1 MPTTRLRT
9 GAAAAAVVAAGIVW
23 VPGAAAHADRGP
35 AAGPALR
42 LEPASVAPGTTVTVR
57 TAACGSGAATGSAP
71 AVREGSFPLGAD
83 AAAGESVGRFTV
95 PATVEP
101 GTYEVVARC
110 GSGKAD
116 VRGDLT
122 VGTAGLDGAYGPAG
136 HAAGESGAGGGAGNR
151 TESGTGTDAGSGGA
165 GGAARTA
172 AAGPGPL
179 GGDPVRVAC
188 GVGVLACAAAAGTWL
203 LHRRARGVG
212 L

>member
-9 GAAAAAVVAAGIVW
+9 GAAAAAVVAAGIVCA
-23 VPGAAAHADRGP
+23 PGTAAHADRGP

-57 TAACGSGAATGSAP
+57 TAVCGSGAATGSAP
-71 AVREGSFPLGAD
+71 AVREGSFLLGAD

-116 VRGDLT
+116 ARGDLT
-122 VGTAGLDGAYGPAG
+122 VGLNGAYGPAG
-136 HAAGESGAGGGAGNR
+136 HAAGEGNAAGGAG
-151 TESGTGTDAGSGGA
+151 SGAAQGV
-165 GGAARTA
+165 ARTA

-179 GGDPVRVAC
+179 GSDPVRVAC
-188 GVGVLACAAAAGTWL
+188 GIGVLACAAAAGTWL

>member
-9 GAAAAAVVAAGIVW
+9 GAAAAAVVAAGIVCA
-23 VPGAAAHADRGP
+23 PGTAAYADRGP
-35 AAGPALR
+35 ATGPALR

-71 AVREGSFPLGAD
+71 AVREGSFLLGAD
-83 AAAGESVGRFTV
+83 PATGESVGRFTV

-116 VRGDLT
+116 ARGDLT
-122 VGTAGLDGAYGPAG
+122 VGLDGAYGPAG
-136 HAAGESGAGGGAGNR
+136 HAAGHGGAGNDP
-151 TESGTGTDAGSGGA
+151 GGAGSGA
-165 GGAARTA
+165 ARGAARTT

-179 GGDPVRVAC
+179 GSDPVRVAC
-188 GVGVLACAAAAGTWL
+188 GIGVLACAAAAGTWL